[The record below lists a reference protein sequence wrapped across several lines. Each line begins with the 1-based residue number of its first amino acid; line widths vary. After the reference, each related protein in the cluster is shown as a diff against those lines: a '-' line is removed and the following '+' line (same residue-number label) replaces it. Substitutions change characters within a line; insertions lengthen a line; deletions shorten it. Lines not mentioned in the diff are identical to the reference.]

1 MMKKAIFFWCALLPL
16 LAAAQSYPT
25 RFFTGK
31 ALNVVQVG
39 GDSTRLD
46 VSFNFLDET
55 GRYDGGDVREGDV
68 LYVSDGLNG
77 LAFEIDSVLS
87 PGFTSVTVRVNKQ
100 AGLPGIPSGSGLV
113 SRGTPVYSFMPFTSG
128 SFQENQVLTEDFV
141 WRVDSLLQ
149 VVGVSTNLSFS
160 GASSPVTLNSSTG
173 DDVTVTAGA
182 GISLSA
188 TSGNLTVTNTGDLSN
203 TNEIQRLDTFAVVSG
218 VLRASLL
225 NDGVPFSSV
234 TLPVADGSET
244 KVNAGTAI
252 SVSGTGTTGSPY
264 VVANT
269 APDQTVSITNG
280 GGIGVSGTYPAF
292 TLTATDLS
300 ATNELQNLSLSG
312 QSLGISGGTGV
323 TLPIVGVTAGTGIS
337 VSTSSGNATV
347 ANTGD
352 LSNTNEIQRLDT
364 FAVVSGVLR
373 ASLLNDGVPF
383 SSVTLPVADG
393 SETKVNAGTAISVSG
408 TGTTGS
414 PYVVANTAP
423 DQTVSIT
430 NGGGIGVSGTYPA
443 FTLTATDLSATNE
456 LQNLSLSGQSL
467 GISGGTG
474 VTLPIVG
481 VTAGTGISV
490 STSSGNATVTN
501 TGDLSETNELQTL
514 SVATNTT
521 TLSNSGGSMTIA
533 GAGINSVGT
542 SGSTITVTGTEVDGS
557 TSNELQNLS
566 LSGQALGIS
575 SGTGVT
581 LPIVGVT
588 AGTGISV
595 STSLGSATVTNTGD
609 TNAADD
615 ITGSGAANQFAY
627 FSGTQTIASSSG
639 FTKSGNNMVIGPSG
653 GDHVEIIP
661 GTSEISLFN
670 AGTVDARIKADDA
683 GKIGT
688 NVGLAVT
695 GNSAVTGRL
704 TVSDRL
710 GAGVVTP
717 RGTLTVSGPSGDDM
731 LMGDRE
737 IMFLGGGI
745 ANNSIKNNHGGA
757 KGLWVGNV
765 DCCDALGSSFSPYLK
780 IGGLSESEFFQHL
793 KVPTIQITGSAAD
806 GRVLQSNATGVAA
819 WVDQWRKDGAVS
831 GLWTDVTRVTVGG
844 QSGSK
849 LVVRNPDSGTSAAS
863 NGAFEALVLR
873 PHTAT
878 DNNWAAISSNSAGGS
893 IAADIAFRNVSHS
906 GANSDIVF
914 HTRSIDDGSFTHRF
928 WVKSNGKIGVNTDT
942 PAQLF
947 HVQGTARITG
957 SDGTGTTIMA
967 RDADGDV
974 SAAGLS
980 GLSMLSGTLTAADGS
995 ATNELQNLSLSGQA
1009 LGISSGTGVTLP
1021 IIGVTAGTGISV
1033 STSSG
1038 NVTVTNTGDTNAA
1051 DDLTGSAAAG
1061 QVAFWNGSTVLAGE
1075 NALWWDSADKE
1086 LGIGTV
1092 PTASLHIVKG
1102 SVSSWSPMTVQGDV
1116 SGNMIST
1123 VWNENNSGGG
1133 GNNLFDLTVG
1143 GVNGGDPAYR
1153 LRSNGESESWVM
1165 ALDNDAGNQ
1174 FVIGN
1179 ESLPGQG
1186 SDFFTITATGNTG
1199 IMNNAPGNTLSVG
1212 GTGAIEFPNGT
1223 TAQRPSATVPLLRH
1237 NSTVNGIEV
1246 KSTSGHW
1253 TRITSAATP
1262 TVSAGAGAGTGATVT
1277 LLTSANDLFGT
1288 IDLTTGSSPTAGGTV
1303 LTLTFNQSFSSSPR
1317 VSVSLECRNDNCL
1330 TQRNNFRVSAVGSA
1344 SFQIVAKGGTSLPA
1358 STSIQLDYQI
1368 HN

>member
-1 MMKKAIFFWCALLPL
+1 MKKAIFFWCALLPIA
-16 LAAAQSYPT
+16 AAAQSYPT

-149 VVGVSTNLSFS
+149 VVSGTTNLSFS

-182 GISLSA
+182 GI
-188 TSGNLTVTNTGDLSN
+188 G
-203 TNEIQRLDTFAVVSG
+203 
-218 VLRASLL
+218 
-225 NDGVPFSSV
+225 
-234 TLPVADGSET
+234 
-244 KVNAGTAI
+244 
-252 SVSGTGTTGSPY
+252 
-264 VVANT
+264 
-269 APDQTVSITNG
+269 
-280 GGIGVSGTYPAF
+280 
-292 TLTATDLS
+292 LTAT
-300 ATNELQNLSLSG
+300 AGNL
-312 QSLGISGGTGV
+312 
-323 TLPIVGVTAGTGIS
+323 
-337 VSTSSGNATV
+337 TV

-352 LSNTNEIQRLDT
+352 LS
-364 FAVVSGVLR
+364 A
-373 ASLLNDGVPF
+373 
-383 SSVTLPVADG
+383 
-393 SETKVNAGTAISVSG
+393 
-408 TGTTGS
+408 
-414 PYVVANTAP
+414 
-423 DQTVSIT
+423 
-430 NGGGIGVSGTYPA
+430 
-443 FTLTATDLSATNE
+443 
-456 LQNLSLSGQSL
+456 
-467 GISGGTG
+467 
-474 VTLPIVG
+474 
-481 VTAGTGISV
+481 
-490 STSSGNATVTN
+490 
-501 TGDLSETNELQTL
+501 TNELQTL
-514 SVATNTT
+514 SVAANTT

-557 TSNELQNLS
+557 TTNELQNLSLTGQSLGISSGTGVTLPIVGVTAGTGISVSTSSGNATVTNTGDLSSTNEIQRLDTFAVVSGILRASLLNDGVPFSGVPLPVPDGSETKVNAGTAIGVSGTGTTGSPYVVTNTAPDQTVSITNGGGIGVSGTYPAFTLTATDPSTTNELQNLSLTGQSLGISSGTGVTLPIVGVTAGTGISVSTSSGNATVTNTGDLSSTNEIQRLDTFAVVSGILRASLLNDGVPFSGVPLPVPDGSETKVNAGTAIGVSGTGTTGSPYVVTNTAPDQTVSITNGGGIGVSGTYPAFTLTATDPSTTNELQNLS

-595 STSLGSATVTNTGD
+595 STSSGNATVTNTGD
-609 TNAADD
+609 TNATDD
-615 ITGSGAANQFAY
+615 LTGSGTTNYVAKWTGGMAL
-627 FSGTQTIASSSG
+627 
-639 FTKSGNNMVIGPSG
+639 GNSAVY
-653 GDHVEIIP
+653 E
-661 GTSEISLFN
+661 
-670 AGTVDARIKADDA
+670 DA
-683 GKIGT
+683 GKIGIGTIAPSETLHLASGGIKLPSNSSALSAQTLFYT
-688 NVGLAVT
+688 NKDVLKFGPDKEIEKATAKTLALSQQTNWTAGDYWDLVSIANIEFGSVRIVMESSGNAQGSFRQCLLPVPYANDVWQSYGIAVT
-695 GNSAVTGRL
+695 NNVWLLCPEQNSFSRSWGDRFVDQFKLALKVNNG
-704 TVSDRL
+704 TVSFRL
-710 GAGVVTP
+710 VAVSAGEIRGAPFDYGNAIISIKFYFTENASLSANPAVETTSGTGMTVPTTYIPLVFSAPAARSVFRNAVSIGDSYKDNAPPANGMIIQGDVGAGTDVP
-717 RGTLTVSGPSGDDM
+717 SQKLHVSG
-731 LMGDRE
+731 
-737 IMFLGGGI
+737 
-745 ANNSIKNNHGGA
+745 N
-757 KGLWVGNV
+757 
-765 DCCDALGSSFSPYLK
+765 
-780 IGGLSESEFFQHL
+780 
-793 KVPTIQITGSAAD
+793 
-806 GRVLQSNATGVAA
+806 
-819 WVDQWRKDGAVS
+819 
-831 GLWTDVTRVTVGG
+831 
-844 QSGSK
+844 
-849 LVVRNPDSGTSAAS
+849 
-863 NGAFEALVLR
+863 
-873 PHTAT
+873 
-878 DNNWAAISSNSAGGS
+878 
-893 IAADIAFRNVSHS
+893 
-906 GANSDIVF
+906 
-914 HTRSIDDGSFTHRF
+914 
-928 WVKSNGKIGVNTDT
+928 
-942 PAQLF
+942 
-947 HVQGTARITG
+947 ARITG
-957 SDGTGTTIMA
+957 AIYDSNNDPGSAGQRLSSTVTGTDWVPA
-967 RDADGDV
+967 
-974 SAAGLS
+974 L
-980 GLSMLSGTLTAADGS
+980 DGS
-995 ATNELQNLSLSGQA
+995 GAS
-1009 LGISSGTGVTLP
+1009 
-1021 IIGVTAGTGISV
+1021 
-1033 STSSG
+1033 
-1038 NVTVTNTGDTNAA
+1038 
-1051 DDLTGSAAAG
+1051 G
-1061 QVAFWNGSTVLAGE
+1061 QVAYWDGTNTLAG
-1075 NALWWDSADKE
+1075 NSNFRWDNTDME

-1186 SDFFTITATGNTG
+1186 NDFFTITATGNTG